1 MGKNEK
7 VSQGPF
13 CRWRRSRRLGIATSL
28 LLTTNRLHRWH
39 DTIFG
44 DLVLILAAVVVA
56 RLVKRLPSP
65 EVRGTCPISDISE
78 IFSTNCH

>member
-13 CRWRRSRRLGIATSL
+13 CRWRRSRRLGIATL

-39 DTIFG
+39 DTTFG
-44 DLVLILAAVVVA
+44 DLVLILAVVVVA
-56 RLVKRLPSP
+56 QLVKRLPSVP
-65 EVRGTCPISDISE
+65 DVRDTSPISDIDE
-78 IFSTNCH
+78 IF